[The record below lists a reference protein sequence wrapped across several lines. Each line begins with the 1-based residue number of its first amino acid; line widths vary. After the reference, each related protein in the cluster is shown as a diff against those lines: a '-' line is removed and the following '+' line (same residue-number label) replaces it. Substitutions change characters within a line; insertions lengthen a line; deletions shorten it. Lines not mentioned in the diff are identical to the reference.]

1 MNIYELE
8 TPALYVDRHLLT
20 ENIRIMNTNLEKSSA
35 RLRPHFKTSKTLEI
49 VKLQMANGAKGITCS
64 KLGEA
69 EVLADAGIPD
79 ILIANQ
85 IVQPSKIKRL
95 AGLAAGTRLTVCVD
109 DEENILALSRA
120 ARAAGST
127 IHVYV
132 EYDIGM
138 NRCGVSDAESFLR
151 LASLINRSDN
161 LTFDGIQAYAGQL
174 SHETD
179 TEYKAAEA
187 AKAIGTLR
195 RLKDCAENH
204 GVHVREISGG
214 STNTS
219 ALKAASRLYTEIQAG
234 SYVFMDAAFK
244 DCQLPFHSSL
254 GIVSTVISRRPSH
267 IVLDCG
273 AKCLGLDQCGP
284 IFRGYEDRTY
294 KLSEEHSAIYGENL
308 PARVNEKI
316 ILTPGH
322 CCTTVNLFDSM
333 YVVDGEEV
341 VGKWSIEG
349 RGKSV

>member
-8 TPALYVDRHLLT
+8 TPALCVDYELLM
-20 ENIRIMNTNLEKSSA
+20 ENIRLMGLNLKGSDA
-35 RLRPHFKTSKTLEI
+35 HLRPHFKTCKTLEI

-69 EVLADAGIPD
+69 EVLASAGVPD

-85 IVQPSKIKRL
+85 IVQPSKITRL
-95 AGLAAGTRLTVCVD
+95 AELAAQTRLTVCVD

-120 ARAAGST
+120 AKAAGST

-151 LASLINRSDN
+151 LASLVSRSDN

-174 SHETD
+174 SHEANA
-179 TEYKAAEA
+179 EYKAAAA
-187 AKAIGTLR
+187 AKAVDTLR
-195 RLKDCAENH
+195 RLKDYAESR
-204 GVHVREISGG
+204 GISVREISGG

-254 GIVSTVISRRPSH
+254 AIVSTVISKRPSH

-284 IFRGYEDRTY
+284 IFRGYEAKKY
-294 KLSEEHSAIYGENL
+294 KLSEEHAAIYGENL
-308 PARVNEKI
+308 PVRVNSKI
-316 ILTPGH
+316 LLTPGH
-322 CCTTVNLFDSM
+322 CCTTVNLFDSI
-333 YVVDGEEV
+333 YVVKGEEV
-341 VGKWSIEG
+341 VGKWAVEG